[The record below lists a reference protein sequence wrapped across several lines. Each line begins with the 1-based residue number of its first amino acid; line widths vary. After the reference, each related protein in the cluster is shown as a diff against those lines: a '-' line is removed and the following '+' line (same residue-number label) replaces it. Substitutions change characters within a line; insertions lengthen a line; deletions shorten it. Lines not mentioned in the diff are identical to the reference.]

1 VPTEAVAAP
10 ERDTRR
16 RIINA
21 AVEAIR
27 AKGTEG
33 ATARAIASIGGF
45 NQALIYYYFG
55 SLNGLLVAALE
66 STSDNR
72 MARYLAELD
81 RIGSLEDLGR
91 VGAELFRED
100 ADAGTV
106 TVISELVSSS
116 LAHPEMRPEV
126 MAQLEPWI
134 ALIERLITRLT
145 RGSAVENVLPARD
158 VAWALVAL
166 YMGME
171 QLYHLDGDESRAL
184 RLFEMFSRVAPLAD
198 SFLGKEASE

>member
-1 VPTEAVAAP
+1 VEARTEVRA
-10 ERDTRR
+10 ESDTRR
-16 RIINA
+16 RIIDA
-21 AVEAIR
+21 TIEAIR
-27 AKGTEG
+27 TKGTEG
-33 ATARAIASIGGF
+33 ATARAIGAIGGF

-66 STSDNR
+66 ATSDKR
-72 MARYLAELD
+72 MARYLAEMD

-91 VGAELFRED
+91 VGTELFRED

-116 LAHPEMRPEV
+116 LTHPEMRAEV
-126 MAQLEPWI
+126 MAQLEPWV
-134 ALIERLITRLT
+134 ALIERLISRLT
-145 RGSAVENVLPARD
+145 KGSAVESLLPARD

-171 QLYHLDGDESRAL
+171 MLHHLDGDASRAQ

-198 SFLGKEASE
+198 SFVGTKATQ